1 MQRALC
7 LANARRLQQRST
19 ETGARSYFPLR
30 PASRCTRLHAER
42 RSNRQDCAAN
52 VVRVDKPDEATT
64 LFVYGS
70 LTDPVRREEVIG
82 RRIDIMPATL
92 HDYELGRA
100 RYFYIRPHPGIS
112 TAGFLLLNLM
122 P

>member
-1 MQRALC
+1 
-7 LANARRLQQRST
+7 
-19 ETGARSYFPLR
+19 
-30 PASRCTRLHAER
+30 
-42 RSNRQDCAAN
+42 
-52 VVRVDKPDEATT
+52 VDKPDEATT

-122 P
+122 PRDFQTLDHYEEVPRLYTREKVEVFDQSCNPVRCWAYLPTALTITGNK